1 MTDLRIPRLNSRSK
15 QYLFKNKLISGRK
28 SKRILLRESFIM
40 TLISI
45 FLIFVIYQI
54 PNKLNLLNSFNKNIK
69 EFLISVG
76 DIFLNLINIFAV
88 LFLIFSILLCFV
100 LLLGAFY
107 RIFRVIQVKKKKTT
121 FH

>member
-15 QYLFKNKLISGRK
+15 QYLFKNKLISERK